1 MLKTFCAAV
10 LLVFVPLGA
19 ARASAPEAPV
29 QQETR
34 LAAEAGD
41 ASSGHH
47 SERAPAE
54 AQLPTGAAED
64 AHAGL
69 SEEHAGEEDHSITHM
84 MMHLIL
90 QLAVIIIVA
99 KIGGYLFQR
108 FLKMPS
114 VLGELASGMLIGPY
128 ALGSMIDIP
137 NLGVLFAESHG
148 FAATPQLYG
157 IATLASIILLFLAGL
172 ETDLAAFLRY
182 SVVGSVVG
190 LGGLVAA
197 FVIGDLCAVLWPGN
211 GIDAFMDPAALFL
224 GVISV
229 ATSVGITARIL
240 AEKKKMASPEGVTIL
255 AGAVFDDVFGIVTL
269 AIVMG
274 MAKAQQAGG
283 GAVNWGEI
291 GLIAL
296 KAIGFFVVVTALGLA
311 FARKITAAIK
321 QFRSREIMVA
331 TCFGLA
337 LLLAGLAEM
346 AGLAMIIG
354 AYIMGLALSRTDL
367 ANEIEHHLQGVYNI
381 LVPIF
386 FCVMGMMVD
395 FAAMKPVFLFGFV
408 YSLLAVFSKVVG
420 CGLPALAMRFNL
432 RGSIRIGLGMLP
444 RGEVALI
451 VAGIGLAAGIIDQGV
466 FGVAIM
472 MTVVTTMLAPPLLV
486 KSFEGGSGV
495 RKEMEGAGEDI
506 ETIELEF
513 PSRDITEFLLNRF
526 VRALQN
532 EEFFVHHLHTDTP
545 TYRVLKDDIA
555 FTLVEEGGKLVIN
568 VPSRNQHVARMIL
581 LEELLSLSDLLESSK
596 KMKGLDEMGTDLM
609 AGLFA

>member
-1 MLKTFCAAV
+1 MQEHAATN
-10 LLVFVPLGA
+10 LVQHAG
-19 ARASAPEAPV
+19 EAV
-29 QQETR
+29 AH
-34 LAAEAGD
+34 AAEA
-41 ASSGHH
+41 SGHN
-47 SERAPAE
+47 
-54 AQLPTGAAED
+54 
-64 AHAGL
+64 
-69 SEEHAGEEDHSITHM
+69 ITHM

-90 QLAVIIIVA
+90 QLAVIIVCA

-108 FLKMPS
+108 LLKMPS

-128 ALGSMIDIP
+128 AFGSQIILPGLGP
-137 NLGVLFAESHG
+137 LFAEHAG
-148 FAATPQLYG
+148 FAASAELYG

-182 SVVGSVVG
+182 SVVGSFVG
-190 LGGLVAA
+190 LGGLVTA
-197 FVIGDLCAVLWPGN
+197 FVIGDLVAVLWPGN
-211 GIDAFMDPAALFL
+211 GIDSFMDPAALFL

-274 MAKAQQAGG
+274 MAKVSMGG
-283 GAVNWGEI
+283 GEVNWAGI
-291 GLIAL
+291 GIIAA
-296 KAIGFFVVVTALGLA
+296 KAVGFFVVVTSLGLI

-321 QFRSREIMVA
+321 QFRSTDIIVA
-331 TCFGLA
+331 ICFGLS

-367 ANEIEHHLQGVYNI
+367 AHEIEHHLQGVYNI

-395 FAAMKPVFLFGFV
+395 FSVMKPVLLFGSV
-408 YSLLAVFSKVVG
+408 YSLLAVFSKVIG
-420 CGLPALAMRFNL
+420 CGVPAFLMRFNM
-432 RGSIRIGLGMLP
+432 RGSLRIGLGMLP

-451 VAGIGLAAGIIDQGV
+451 VAGIGLAGGIIDQGI
-466 FGVAIM
+466 FGVSIM

-486 KSFEGGSGV
+486 KSFEGGSGL
-495 RKEMEGAGEDI
+495 RKEMEEGAEDV
-506 ETIELEF
+506 ETIALQF

-526 VRALQN
+526 VRALQA
-532 EEFFVHHLHTDTP
+532 EEFFVHYLHTDTP

-555 FTLVEEGGKLVIN
+555 FTLLQEGRKLVVN
-568 VPSRNQHVARMIL
+568 VPAVNQHVARMIL
-581 LEELLSLSDLLESSK
+581 LEELLSLSDLIESTK
-596 KMKGLDEMGTDLM
+596 QMKSLDEMGSDLM
-609 AGLFA
+609 QGLFS

>member
-1 MLKTFCAAV
+1 MFRSIVAV
-10 LLVFVPLGA
+10 ALIGIVSFGVPCV
-19 ARASAPEAPV
+19 RASVHDSGAHTAAALQEQAPGNAEQP
-29 QQETR
+29 
-34 LAAEAGD
+34 AAAGHSTGS
-41 ASSGHH
+41 AHEEVAGAHAEESGH
-47 SERAPAE
+47 
-54 AQLPTGAAED
+54 G
-64 AHAGL
+64 
-69 SEEHAGEEDHSITHM
+69 ITHL

-90 QLAVIIIVA
+90 QLSVIIIFA
-99 KIGGYLFQR
+99 KIGGFIFQR
-108 FLKMPS
+108 FLKLPS
-114 VLGELASGMLIGPY
+114 VLGELASGMVIGPY
-128 ALGSMIDIP
+128 AFGSRIVLPGLGA
-137 NLGVLFAESHG
+137 LFAEQQG
-148 FAATPQLYG
+148 FAASTELYG

-182 SVVGSVVG
+182 SVVGSFVG
-190 LGGLVAA
+190 LGGLLAA

-211 GIDAFMDPAALFL
+211 GIDSFMDPAALFL

-274 MAKAQQAGG
+274 MAKVSMGG
-283 GAVNWGEI
+283 GEVNWGEI
-291 GLIAL
+291 GLIAI
-296 KAIGFFVVVTALGLA
+296 KAVGFFVVVTALGLT
-311 FARKITAAIK
+311 FARRITAAIK

-331 TCFGLA
+331 TCFGLS

-367 ANEIEHHLQGVYNI
+367 ANEIEQHLQGVYNI

-395 FAAMKPVFLFGFV
+395 FGAMKPVLLFGAV
-408 YSLLAVFSKVVG
+408 YSLLAVVSKVLG
-420 CGLPALAMRFNL
+420 CGLPALMMRFNL
-432 RGSIRIGLGMLP
+432 RGATRIGLGMLP

-486 KSFEGGSGV
+486 KSFEGGTGI
-495 RKEMEGAGEDI
+495 RKEMTGVGEDI

-513 PSRDITEFLLNRF
+513 PSRDISW
-526 VRALQN
+526 Q
-532 EEFFVHHLHTDTP
+532 D
-545 TYRVLKDDIA
+545 
-555 FTLVEEGGKLVIN
+555 
-568 VPSRNQHVARMIL
+568 PSA
-581 LEELLSLSDLLESSK
+581 
-596 KMKGLDEMGTDLM
+596 
-609 AGLFA
+609 

>member
-1 MLKTFCAAV
+1 MQDATHAATN
-10 LLVFVPLGA
+10 LI
-19 ARASAPEAPV
+19 
-29 QQETR
+29 
-34 LAAEAGD
+34 
-41 ASSGHH
+41 H
-47 SERAPAE
+47 
-54 AQLPTGAAED
+54 
-64 AHAGL
+64 
-69 SEEHAGEEDHSITHM
+69 HAGEAAVHATEASGHSITHM

-99 KIGGYLFQR
+99 KIGGWLFQR

-128 ALGSMIDIP
+128 ALGSKIDLP
-137 NLGVLFAESHG
+137 GLGQLFVENHG
-148 FAATPQLYG
+148 FAASAELYG

-190 LGGLVAA
+190 LGGLIAA
-197 FVIGDLCAVLWPGN
+197 FAFGDLCAVYWPGN
-211 GIDAFMDPAALFL
+211 GIDSFMDPAALFL

-240 AEKKKMASPEGVTIL
+240 AEKRKMSSPEGVTIL

-274 MAKAQQAGG
+274 MAKVSMGG
-283 GAVNWGEI
+283 GEVNWGEI
-291 GLIAL
+291 GIIAA
-296 KAIGFFVVVTALGLA
+296 KAVGFFVVVTSLGLV

-321 QFRSREIMVA
+321 QFKSTEIIVSI
-331 TCFGLA
+331 CFGLS

-367 ANEIEHHLQGVYNI
+367 AHEIEHHLQGIYNI

-395 FAAMKPVFLFGFV
+395 FSVMKPVLLFGSV
-408 YSLLAVFSKVVG
+408 YSLLAVVSKVAG
-420 CGLPALAMRFNL
+420 CGIPAWLMKFNL
-432 RGSIRIGLGMLP
+432 RGSLRIGLGMLP

-451 VAGIGLAAGIIDQGV
+451 VAGIGLASGIIDQAI
-466 FGVAIM
+466 FGVSIM
-472 MTVVTTMLAPPLLV
+472 MTVITTMLAPPMLV
-486 KSFEGGSGV
+486 KSFDGGSGL
-495 RKEMEGAGEDI
+495 RKELAGGSDDI
-506 ETIELEF
+506 ETIQLEL
-513 PSRDITEFLLNRF
+513 PSRDITEFLMNRF

-532 EEFFVHHLHTDTP
+532 EEFFVHNLHTSKP

-555 FTLVEEGGKLVIN
+555 FTLVQDGKVLSVN
-568 VPSRNQHVARMIL
+568 VPQANQHVARMIL
-581 LEELLSLSDLLESSK
+581 LEELLSLSDLLESTK
-596 KMKGLDEMGTDLM
+596 KMKGLDEMGSDLM
-609 AGLFA
+609 TGLFA

>member
-1 MLKTFCAAV
+1 MTNQLHQAA
-10 LLVFVPLGA
+10 A
-19 ARASAPEAPV
+19 H
-29 QQETR
+29 
-34 LAAEAGD
+34 AAEA
-41 ASSGHH
+41 SGH
-47 SERAPAE
+47 
-54 AQLPTGAAED
+54 G
-64 AHAGL
+64 
-69 SEEHAGEEDHSITHM
+69 ITHM
-84 MMHLIL
+84 MMHLVL

-108 FLKMPS
+108 LLKMPS

-128 ALGSMIDIP
+128 ALGGQIDLP
-137 NLGVLFAESHG
+137 GLGILFAENAG
-148 FAATPQLYG
+148 FAASTELYG

-197 FVIGDLCAVLWPGN
+197 FALGDLIAVVWPGN
-211 GIDAFMDPAALFL
+211 GIDSFMDPAALFL

-240 AEKKKMASPEGVTIL
+240 AEKQKMSSPEGVTIL

-274 MAKAQQAGG
+274 MAKVSVDG

-291 GLIAL
+291 GIIAA
-296 KAIGFFVVVTALGLA
+296 KAIGFFVVVTSLGLV

-321 QFRSREIMVA
+321 HFKSNEIIVA
-331 TCFGLA
+331 ICFGLA

-367 ANEIEHHLQGVYNI
+367 SHEIEQNLQGIYNI

-395 FAAMKPVFLFGFV
+395 FSAMKPVLLFGSA
-408 YSLLAVFSKVVG
+408 YSLLAIASKVVG
-420 CGLPALAMRFNL
+420 CGLPAYFTRFNL
-432 RGSIRIGLGMLP
+432 RGSLRIGLGMLP

-451 VAGIGLAAGIIDQGV
+451 VAGIGLASGIIGQGI

-486 KSFEGGSGV
+486 KSFAGGSGL
-495 RKEMEGAGEDI
+495 RKELEGGHEDI
-506 ETIELEF
+506 ETIVLEF
-513 PSRDITEFLLNRF
+513 PSRDITEFLINRF
-526 VRALQN
+526 VRALQE
-532 EEFFVHHLHTDTP
+532 EEFFVHYLHTGQA

-555 FTLVEEGGKLVIN
+555 FTLIEDGNQLRVD
-568 VPSRNQHVARMIL
+568 VPSANQHIVRMIL
-581 LEELLSLSDLLESSK
+581 LEELLSLSDLLESTK
-596 KMKGLDEMGTDLM
+596 QMKGLDEMGSDLM
-609 AGLFA
+609 SGLFA